1 MTTTRPPI
9 DLTLA
14 DAPAAPA
21 RAVTG
26 ASLGAA
32 DTGAGAG
39 CSSAPA
45 ARRNLFDLDRTSLE
59 DFFEQ
64 VLGEKRYRAHQVM
77 KWIHHRYV
85 TDFTDMTD
93 LGKALRAKLE
103 AHAEVRVPQVVFDKA
118 STDGTHKWLL
128 GMDPKNAI
136 ETVYIPDKGRGTL
149 CVSSQ
154 VGCAL
159 NCQFCSTAT
168 QGFNRNLTT
177 AEIIGQVWVAAR
189 HLGNVPHQQRKLTNV
204 VMMGMGEPLMNFD
217 NVVRAMSVM
226 RDDLGYGLANKRVTL
241 STSGLVPQIDR
252 LSAESDVSLA
262 VSLHAPN
269 DALRET
275 LVPLNKKYPIAEL
288 MASCARYL
296 RANKRRESV
305 TFEYTLMK
313 GINDKPEH
321 ARELARL
328 MRQFDNAVQA
338 KDSGKVNLIPFNPFP
353 GTRYERS
360 EEAHIRAFQ
369 KILLD
374 SNVLTMVRRTRGDD
388 IDAACGQLK
397 GQVMDRTRRQAEFNK
412 TLQAGKGSDAAA

>member
-1 MTTTRPPI
+1 MNEIVSIPSVTTTGEP
-9 DLTLA
+9 LA
-14 DAPAAPA
+14 DAPA
-21 RAVTG
+21 
-26 ASLGAA
+26 
-32 DTGAGAG
+32 
-39 CSSAPA
+39 
-45 ARRNLFDLDRTSLE
+45 RRQNLLDLDRAGLE
-59 DFFEQ
+59 RFFED

-85 TDFTDMTD
+85 TEFEQMTD

-103 AHAEVRVPQVVFDKA
+103 RHAEVVVPNVVFDKPSA
-118 STDGTHKWLL
+118 DGTHKWLL
-128 GMDPKNAI
+128 AMGVDGKNAI

-154 VGCAL
+154 VGCGL
-159 NCQFCSTAT
+159 NCTFCSTAT

-189 HLGNVPHQQRKLTNV
+189 HLGNVPHQQRRLTNV

-217 NVVRAMSVM
+217 NVVRAMSIM

-241 STSGLVPQIDR
+241 STSGLVPMIDR
-252 LSAESDVSLA
+252 LSGESDVSLA

-269 DALRET
+269 DELRES

-288 MASCARYL
+288 MAACVRYL
-296 RANKRRESV
+296 RSSHKRESV

-313 GINDKPEH
+313 GINDQPEH
-321 ARELARL
+321 ARQLARL
-328 MRQFDNAVQA
+328 MRQFENAVQA
-338 KDSGKVNLIPFNPFP
+338 KDSAKVNLIPFNPFP

-360 EEAHIRAFQ
+360 EEPQIRAFQ

-374 SNVLTMVRRTRGDD
+374 AQVLTMVRRTRGDD

-397 GQVMDRTRRQAEFNK
+397 GQVMDRTRRQAQFRR
-412 TLQAGKGSDAAA
+412 TLEGQAGRDAAA

>member
-1 MTTTRPPI
+1 MTSTPRDI
-9 DLTLA
+9 DATLI
-14 DAPAAPA
+14 DPAPAAA
-21 RAVTG
+21 T
-26 ASLGAA
+26 
-32 DTGAGAG
+32 T
-39 CSSAPA
+39 PA
-45 ARRNLFDLDRTSLE
+45 ARADVPVAASGSKRTNLFDLERVQLE

-85 TDFTDMTD
+85 TEFDQMTD

-103 AHAEVRVPQVVFDKA
+103 QHANVHAPSVVFDKA
-118 STDGTHKWLL
+118 SEDGTHKWLL

-168 QGFNRNLTT
+168 QGFNRNLST

-204 VMMGMGEPLMNFD
+204 VMMGMGEPLANFD
-217 NVVRAMSVM
+217 NVVRAMSIM

-241 STSGLVPQIDR
+241 STAGMVPMIDK
-252 LSAESDVSLA
+252 LGEVSDVSLA
-262 VSLHAPN
+262 VSLHAPT
-269 DALRET
+269 DELRSE
-275 LVPLNKKYPIAEL
+275 LVPLNKKYGIEEL
-288 MASCARYL
+288 MDACVRYAL
-296 RANKRRESV
+296 RKAGTSV

-313 GINDKPEH
+313 GVNDQPQH
-321 ARELARL
+321 ARGLVQL
-328 MRQFDNAVQA
+328 MRAFDRAVQMKGA
-338 KDSGKVNLIPFNPFP
+338 AKVNLIPFNPFP
-353 GTRYERS
+353 GTRFERPTDQ
-360 EEAHIRAFQ
+360 AIRAFQ
-369 KILLD
+369 KLLND
-374 SNVLTMVRRTRGDD
+374 SGMIAPVRRTRGDD

-397 GQVMDRTRRQAEFNK
+397 GQVMDRTRRNAEFRK
-412 TLQAGKGSDAAA
+412 QVAQRERGDAAA

>member
-1 MTTTRPPI
+1 MTSTSSELDATLI
-9 DLTLA
+9 D
-14 DAPAAPA
+14 PASAASAEAAA
-21 RAVTG
+21 RAAVPV
-26 ASLGAA
+26 
-32 DTGAGAG
+32 AG
-39 CSSAPA
+39 SK
-45 ARRNLFDLDRTSLE
+45 RTNLFDLERVQLE

-85 TDFTDMTD
+85 TEFDQMTD

-103 AHAEVRVPQVVFDKA
+103 QHAHVHAPSVVFDKA
-118 STDGTHKWLL
+118 SGDGTHKWLL

-168 QGFNRNLTT
+168 QGFNRNLST

-189 HLGNVPHQQRKLTNV
+189 HLGNVPHQQRRLTNV
-204 VMMGMGEPLMNFD
+204 VMMGMGEPLANFD
-217 NVVRAMSVM
+217 SVVRAMSIM

-241 STSGLVPQIDR
+241 STAGMVPQIDR
-252 LSAESDVSLA
+252 LGEVSDVSLA

-269 DALRET
+269 DELRSE
-275 LVPLNKKYPIAEL
+275 LVPLNRKYDIEQL
-288 MASCARYL
+288 MESCVRYAL
-296 RANKRRESV
+296 RKPGTSV

-313 GINDKPEH
+313 GVNDQPAH
-321 ARELARL
+321 ARELVRL
-328 MRQFDNAVQA
+328 LKAFDRAVQMKGAA
-338 KDSGKVNLIPFNPFP
+338 KINLIPFNPFP
-353 GTRYERS
+353 GTRFERPTDQ
-360 EEAHIRAFQ
+360 AIRAFQ
-369 KILLD
+369 KLLNE
-374 SNVLTMVRRTRGDD
+374 SGMIAPVRRTRGDD

-397 GQVMDRTRRQAEFNK
+397 GQVMDRTRRNAEFRRH
-412 TLQAGKGSDAAA
+412 LQQQGQGDAAA